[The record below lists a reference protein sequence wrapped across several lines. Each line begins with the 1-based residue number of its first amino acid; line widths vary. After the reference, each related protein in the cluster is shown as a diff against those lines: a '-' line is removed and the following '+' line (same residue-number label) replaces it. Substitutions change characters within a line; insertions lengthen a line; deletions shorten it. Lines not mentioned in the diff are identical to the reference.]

1 MSDESQAIAA
11 RFTEAVATF
20 AKTIGLCGQVE
31 GRVFARL
38 VLAQSPLTQDELMA
52 LLGCSRG
59 HVSQAIRNLLEA
71 GFVRKATQPG
81 SRRVVYETHSDL
93 WRITLGVWLLRMRRQ
108 IELLHDEF
116 TDLQKVAAT
125 LRQNGQS
132 AAERERA
139 HHLLRHI
146 ERFERFAKTAQS
158 LTQTVTRFVERDA
171 KNLRD

>member
-11 RFTEAVATF
+11 RFTEAMATF

-38 VLAQSPLTQDELMA
+38 VLSQSPLTQDELMA

-81 SRRVVYETHSDL
+81 SRRVVYETHNDL
-93 WRITLGVWLLRMRRQ
+93 WRITVGVWLLRMRRQ

-116 TDLQKVAAT
+116 MDLRNAALA
-125 LRQNGQS
+125 LRQNGSS
-132 AAERERA
+132 AESREQA
-139 HHLLRHI
+139 HQLLRHI
-146 ERFERFAKTAQS
+146 ERFERFAKTAQN
-158 LTQTVTRFVERDA
+158 LTQTVSRFVEREA
-171 KNLRD
+171 KNIRD